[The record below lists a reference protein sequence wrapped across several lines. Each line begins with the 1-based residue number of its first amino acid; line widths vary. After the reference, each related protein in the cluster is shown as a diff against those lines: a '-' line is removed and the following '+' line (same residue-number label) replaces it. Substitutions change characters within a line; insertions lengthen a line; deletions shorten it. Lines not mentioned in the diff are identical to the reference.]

1 MAELDHQLAP
11 ELVRNYKKTGKH
23 GYCALYVNNAMRAQ
37 EFKASGHGVS
47 VARNLINMNPGKFV
61 SVPYSASYV
70 PKIGDVMSIPL
81 S

>member
-37 EFKASGHGVS
+37 GFKASGHGVS
-47 VARNLINMNPGKFV
+47 VVGYPISFKVLNMEIPGLLMFTIIKEF
-61 SVPYSASYV
+61 
-70 PKIGDVMSIPL
+70 
-81 S
+81 

>member
-11 ELVRNYKKTGKH
+11 ELVRNYKKP
-23 GYCALYVNNAMRAQ
+23 
-37 EFKASGHGVS
+37 ASGHGVS
-47 VARNLINMNPGKFV
+47 VVRNLINMNPGKFV